1 MEKKLEV
8 TLNFLRRIITSIA
21 KLVLHVI
28 VILNSEEEMEIRLQP
43 IVEEISQLV
52 HASRRM
58 EKGELQ
64 QLVEEQ
70 SQLVVVPRP
79 MEEK

>member
-1 MEKKLEV
+1 LEKKLEV

-43 IVEEISQLV
+43 IIEEISQLV
-52 HASRRM
+52 IVSRLV

-64 QLVEEQ
+64 QLAEEQ
-70 SQLVVVPRP
+70 SQLILVPRP